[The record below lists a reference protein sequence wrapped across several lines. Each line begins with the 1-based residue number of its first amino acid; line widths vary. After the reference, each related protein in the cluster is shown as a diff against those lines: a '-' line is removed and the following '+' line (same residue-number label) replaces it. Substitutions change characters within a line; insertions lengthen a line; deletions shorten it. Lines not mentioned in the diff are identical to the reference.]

1 MATNTF
7 GWSDECWQTLDQLG
21 IIFGDILMVMTY
33 LSLIVGFMN
42 RKNLRYWFI
51 GNRFPNIGGELNTH
65 PHWQV
70 LIFTVSQSD
79 VSNWVINFTRPHA
92 IGLLITDF
100 SQPAAEKIKQFA
112 QKQSIEII
120 LSEIINNPDDPAEV
134 AIKTKTPMSLGAF
147 MAAEEN
153 ACDSIYVSCRY
164 HNKMPDMTTAEL
176 KAISQAST

>member
-1 MATNTF
+1 
-7 GWSDECWQTLDQLG
+7 
-21 IIFGDILMVMTY
+21 MVMTY

-134 AIKTKTPMSLGAF
+134 AIKTKSLIFAFKDLNLTSIAVDITGGKTPMSLGAF